1 MKKVCLSVL
10 LILFAFCLFAAVF
23 PDASYAQRQD
33 PGKVYIYTEQ
43 GGGSLKEVIIR
54 EEIADLMKKVRDKKC
69 ALTILG
75 PKSAQQ
81 NMRSFI
87 QKDYG
92 NNVKPSDKSVYII
105 SCPPEAQAGE
115 PPGAVCGYIGGV
127 YKCCPPTCR

>member
-1 MKKVCLSVL
+1 MKKVCVSVL
-10 LILFAFCLFAAVF
+10 LIVFTVCVFAMVF
-23 PDASYAQRQD
+23 PNACFAQRLY

-43 GGGSLKEVIIR
+43 QGGSLQEVTR
-54 EEIADLMKKVRDKKC
+54 SEEIADLMKKVRDKKC

-81 NMRSFI
+81 NMKTFVR
-87 QKDYG
+87 DYG
-92 NNVKPSDKSVYII
+92 SNVKPSEKSVYIV
-105 SCPPEAQAGE
+105 SCPPEAQPGE

>member
-10 LILFAFCLFAAVF
+10 LILFAYCLFAAVY
-23 PDASYAQRQD
+23 PGASYAQLQH
-33 PGKVYIYTEQ
+33 PGKVYITQ
-43 GGGSLKEVIIR
+43 GDGSLKEITNP
-54 EEIADLMKKVRDKKC
+54 EEIAALMKKVRDKKC

-81 NMRSFI
+81 NM
-87 QKDYG
+87 KDFVKKGYG

-115 PPGAVCGYIGGV
+115 PPGAICGYIGGV